1 MPTALGRGHCGG
13 HITLFFT
20 IEDML
25 SDPVAQGS
33 RGAGI
38 CLKDGVEAI
47 AKGEDGEGKIIVRFQ
62 DGDYTSAMYDDV
74 LEELVGEVPEIGLF
88 DWELNIRM
96 ALPASQGFG
105 MSASGAIASAISFQR
120 AIGIPHEE
128 CLRRA
133 FLIAH
138 IVERKRSSGLGDT
151 TALSSGGVERR
162 ISAGSPFS
170 GDFLD
175 RGPGVAEGWAT
186 ETPVLLVWNAK
197 TGKHTSKYIDN
208 PDWRAKISDAGSSS
222 MEIIGE
228 GDWDSRRWSELIDQS
243 LIFANDSGLEFDAS
257 RSEIIVAANG
267 AIRDSGFSESLSAM
281 LCMLGES
288 VVIVPNDSLDEG
300 EWLGELSS
308 VLEERGFFTFSSRV
322 GSLR

>member
-128 CLRRA
+128 CIRRA

-208 PDWRAKISDAGSSS
+208 PDWRVKISDAGSSS

>member
-128 CLRRA
+128 CIRRA

-208 PDWRAKISDAGSSS
+208 PDWRAKISDSGSSS

-300 EWLGELSS
+300 EWLDELSS
-308 VLEERGFFTFSSRV
+308 VLGERGFFTFSSRV

>member
-1 MPTALGRGHCGG
+1 MC
-13 HITLFFT
+13 
-20 IEDML
+20 
-25 SDPVAQGS
+25 
-33 RGAGI
+33 
-38 CLKDGVEAI
+38 
-47 AKGEDGEGKIIVRFQ
+47 
-62 DGDYTSAMYDDV
+62 
-74 LEELVGEVPEIGLF
+74 
-88 DWELNIRM
+88 IRD
-96 ALPASQGFG
+96 S
-105 MSASGAIASAISFQR
+105 
-120 AIGIPHEE
+120 
-128 CLRRA
+128 
-133 FLIAH
+133 
-138 IVERKRSSGLGDT
+138 DT

-208 PDWRAKISDAGSSS
+208 PDWRVKISDAGSSS

>member
-128 CLRRA
+128 CIRRA